1 MSSLKLQNFSTS
13 SHPLQN
19 EKETSFSEKSKHLKN
34 PPKTTEFKNFVCPL
48 ALALSAVINKPQE
61 TNSPDWTPISSNE
74 HVYQDQGSS
83 LIISFYRCFCA
94 ALQRVTEVKMRR
106 TCNRGIS
113 EVVFGIDGADRR

>member
-74 HVYQDQGSS
+74 HVNQDKGSS
-83 LIISFYRCFCA
+83 LIILPLFLCSTA
-94 ALQRVTEVKMRR
+94 ACDKRENEADMQQRYF
-106 TCNRGIS
+106 RG
-113 EVVFGIDGADRR
+113 GLWH